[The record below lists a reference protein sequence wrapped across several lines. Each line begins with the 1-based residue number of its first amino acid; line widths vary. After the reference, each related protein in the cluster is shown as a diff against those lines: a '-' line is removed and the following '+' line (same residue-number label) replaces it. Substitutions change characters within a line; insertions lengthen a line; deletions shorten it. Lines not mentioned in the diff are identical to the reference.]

1 MNEHS
6 RQNAAGGQD
15 ADIVDDPGPP
25 PVIQTGK
32 LFLRIHG
39 SAIVFVG
46 ACLLGTIPL
55 FSHPLHREGIPITII
70 SAIRLALSC
79 ILAMSMMAW
88 SKTSPFVCGRMER
101 RALIFL
107 GIIGS
112 GMTSVFYT
120 ASLKYTTIAIAI
132 LAVFCTVPI
141 TTYIIDRVYRQF
153 RMMHLVCFSLVFL
166 GFTALSWDQFS
177 CTEGKRISEHLLGI
191 TFGVLT
197 GICFGTYAPFGKK
210 LIGLRASVILC
221 WAFGI
226 GFLLH
231 LPLIG
236 LMQDAGPSWT
246 AETVSN
252 LAGLGL
258 FGCFLPYL
266 LIQIGLKSQHISS
279 MQVSVLFLL
288 EPLISVIIGCH
299 FGQMLSAWNVFGVV
313 LVFVSIFLFQ
323 FHLRSRS

>member
-6 RQNAAGGQD
+6 SLNASGGQD
-15 ADIVDDPGPP
+15 VDIVDDPGPP
-25 PVIQTGK
+25 PVFKKSKWFT
-32 LFLRIHG
+32 RMHG
-39 SAIVFVG
+39 SAIVFAG

-55 FSHPLHREGIPITII
+55 FAHPLHREGIPVTII

-88 SKTSPFVCGRMER
+88 YKTNPFACGRMDR

-141 TTYIIDRVYRQF
+141 TTYVIDKVYRQF
-153 RMMHLVCFSLVFL
+153 RMIHLLCFSLVFL
-166 GFTALSWDQFS
+166 GFTALSWDKFS
-177 CTEGKRISEHLLGI
+177 CDGGKRVSGHLLGI
-191 TFGVLT
+191 AFGVLT

-210 LIGLRASVILC
+210 LVGLKTSVILC
-221 WAFGI
+221 WTFGI
-226 GFLLH
+226 GFLIH
-231 LPLIG
+231 LPLIAW
-236 LMQDAGPSWT
+236 MQDAGPLWT
-246 AETVSN
+246 TETVSN
-252 LAGLGL
+252 LLGLGL

-266 LIQIGLKSQHISS
+266 LIQIGLKSKYVSS
-279 MQVSVLFLL
+279 MQVSMLFLL

-299 FGQMLSAWNVFGVV
+299 FGETLTTWNVCGVV
-313 LVFVSIFLFQ
+313 LVFLSISLFQ
-323 FHLRSRS
+323 FQRSRL